1 MRTALHQVELNFLT
15 CMFKFKPGSEP
26 ISYAQEAQFGVS
38 PTQLNTKLYSSY
50 ILEQAVPA

>member
-15 CMFKFKPGSEP
+15 CMFKFKPVKES
-26 ISYAQEAQFGVS
+26 ISYAQEAQFGIS

>member
-15 CMFKFKPGSEP
+15 GMFKFKPGSEP

-50 ILEQAVPA
+50 TLEQAVPA